1 MGEAGV
7 GFPGKH
13 VQVDGVR
20 MGVVVRGSTKLYF
33 FILVYFM
40 SDTEPFRDLK
50 WDAVVRR
57 EWPGL
62 RFNSFLL
69 VAVCRGS

>member
-1 MGEAGV
+1 M
-7 GFPGKH
+7 GFPGKQ

-20 MGVVVRGSTKLYF
+20 MGVVVRGSAKLYF
-33 FILVYFM
+33 FYLGLYFM

-57 EWPGL
+57 EWPDL

-69 VAVCRGS
+69 VAAYRGS

>member
-1 MGEAGV
+1 
-7 GFPGKH
+7 
-13 VQVDGVR
+13 
-20 MGVVVRGSTKLYF
+20 
-33 FILVYFM
+33 M

-57 EWPGL
+57 EWPDL

-69 VAVCRGS
+69 VAACRGS